1 MSSRFSRPVSSSS
14 TLAYWP
20 EEYQHRALLDAER
33 HVIQRQRAAEPLRH
47 ALNFDRGI
55 QSWPRITT
63 TGQCA

>member
-14 TLAYWP
+14 TLAYCP

-55 QSWPRITT
+55 HS
-63 TGQCA
+63 